1 MIENVILFFQV
12 SDIAF
17 TFDLFLP
24 IEEDGETGGQE
35 KGETLLLFCVEMSK
49 EDSQDHEEV
58 ILQLDDLRQ
67 SAPRVLLKFLESNII
82 LKPEE
87 EDSDVTNE
95 DL

>member
-1 MIENVILFFQV
+1 MFFQV
-12 SDIAF
+12 NDIAF

-24 IEEDGETGGQE
+24 IEEDGEPGGE
-35 KGETLLLFCVEMSK
+35 GGETLLLFSVEMSK
-49 EDSQDHEEV
+49 EDSQDQEEV

-67 SAPRVLLKFLESNII
+67 AAPRVLLKFLESSII
-82 LKPEE
+82 LKSEEE